1 MTLQELK
8 DNYAKEQ
15 GFLEWEE
22 LHMVCQFEGKNLDFA
37 KYIDDVIIL
46 AQQEALNRAALSVKI
61 EKFNTR
67 NDTCEYVDGVAGKGI
82 VCTVCLDS
90 ITSENNLIK

>member
-8 DNYAKEQ
+8 DNYAQEQ

-22 LHMVCQFEGKNLDFA
+22 LHMACQFEGKNLHFA
-37 KYIDDVIIL
+37 KHIDAVIIL
-46 AQQEALNRAALSVKI
+46 AQQEALKNVSKTI
-61 EKFNTR
+61 
-67 NDTCEYVDGVAGKGI
+67 DIG
-82 VCTVCLDS
+82 S

>member
-8 DNYAKEQ
+8 DNYAIEQ

-22 LHMVCQFEGKNLDFA
+22 LHMACQFEGKNLDFA

-46 AQQEALNRAALSVKI
+46 AQQEALKKASESASIRMH
-61 EKFNTR
+61 NTR
-67 NDTCEYVDGVAGKGI
+67 TDELTFDKYVRRNSI
-82 VCTVCLDS
+82 LYTVSKDS